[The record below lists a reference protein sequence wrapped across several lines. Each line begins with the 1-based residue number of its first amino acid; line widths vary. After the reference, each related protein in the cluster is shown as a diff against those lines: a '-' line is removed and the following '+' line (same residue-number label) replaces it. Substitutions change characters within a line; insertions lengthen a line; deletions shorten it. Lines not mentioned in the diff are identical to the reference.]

1 MSARVFNK
9 AAPVARAYIRYAS
22 TESAAQKASTSTSQ
36 GLTKTLCG
44 LYKTAT
50 GPLPASVKGP
60 LNKTVGILEPVLY
73 YSEVAFHVFKQTF
86 HRQSFSLPTKAD
98 FAVVETQLFKALEFV
113 KIQNLKNVKSLKD
126 VSAEKWKSG
135 AIKAFELSSLFVIG
149 EVVGRGNLIGYKD

>member
-50 GPLPASVKGP
+50 G
-60 LNKTVGILEPVLY
+60 ILEPVLY

-86 HRQSFSLPTKAD
+86 YRQSFSLPTKAD

-126 VSAEKWKSG
+126 VSTEKWKSG

-149 EVVGRGNLIGYKD
+149 EAVGRGNLIGYKD